1 MSPTKIT
8 EVTLPNGVTVPVV
21 SAVETDDATT
31 ETLRNVAAK
40 AGSHAVEN
48 ALSRGVSV
56 TVVKARGVSVTVA
69 KADKIVTIHPDGS
82 ESIIGAL

>member
-48 ALSRGVSV
+48 A
-56 TVVKARGVSVTVA
+56 
-69 KADKIVTIHPDGS
+69 
-82 ESIIGAL
+82 

>member
-21 SAVETDDATT
+21 SAVETNDATT

-48 ALSRGVSV
+48 ALSRGLKTPCRAACLLLSPKQ
-56 TVVKARGVSVTVA
+56 TR
-69 KADKIVTIHPDGS
+69 
-82 ESIIGAL
+82 L

>member
-21 SAVETDDATT
+21 SAVGTDDPAT
-31 ETLRNVAAK
+31 ETLRNIAAK
-40 AGSHAVEN
+40 AGSNAVEN
-48 ALSRGVSV
+48 ALS
-56 TVVKARGVSVTVA
+56 RGVSVTVA

>member
-21 SAVETDDATT
+21 SAVETDDA
-31 ETLRNVAAK
+31 
-40 AGSHAVEN
+40 VEN

-56 TVVKARGVSVTVA
+56 TVV

-82 ESIIGAL
+82 ESIIGEL

>member
-21 SAVETDDATT
+21 SAVEPNDATT

-56 TVVKARGVSVTVA
+56 TVA